1 MLIFLEDQSVRD
13 RLSDYKRRTG
23 GLPDPSIQQLI
34 EAERPFRTA
43 WAETSDKLR
52 KADADL
58 QRLQRVEQMS
68 IEMLKVVD
76 SLIEHFEEHM
86 PL

>member
-1 MLIFLEDQSVRD
+1 MLIFLEDQSIQD
-13 RLSDYKRRTG
+13 RLREYKRHAG

-43 WAETSDKLR
+43 WAEASDKLK

-76 SLIEHFEEHM
+76 SMIENFEEQM
-86 PL
+86 TL